1 MKKVILF
8 LLSVGL
14 FAGLTSCQKDENS
27 SLSQSTTAT
36 LKVTIPQGIET
47 KAAADYGQ
55 GSQINRCILEIYW
68 DGKLYGERQVATV
81 TGNQVTFG
89 EIQLVA
95 SQTYDFVL
103 WADCG
108 DGLADKYY
116 NTTSLTAVTVNT
128 TNKAYTGNDD
138 GFDAF
143 YAKETFEVTG
153 SFSKDITLKRPF
165 GQLNVKTNDLGS
177 IAHADLK
184 PTHVQVAFS
193 SIPTTFNVLT
203 GEVGNPQPV
212 TYTAPIEDADA
223 GELTVDY
230 ILAIPEE
237 AELADFSMT
246 FLNGE
251 TEIATNESF
260 RNIPIRRNY
269 RTNVS
274 GNLVTKQGSIN
285 VTINSEFYTTPEALI
300 DAATNGGNISL
311 ENDVVFDVNQPALT
325 VGPGK
330 TLILDLNGHEIIS
343 KDANKDGILVNGG
356 TLIVNGE
363 GGINANEG
371 YYAIWAVGDA
381 QVTINGG
388 NYVGNGAC
396 IQAKDNAHIEINGGY
411 FKVNQP
417 YNGVYFVL
425 NLQDNQANTITV
437 KGGQFENFNPAQ
449 TGTEPAGVSDNF
461 VAEGYTSVKISD
473 TPEPNG
479 TYEVVAQ

>member
-1 MKKVILF
+1 MKRTVWF
-8 LLSVGL
+8 LMLGL
-14 FAGLTSCQKDENS
+14 FVGLTSCQKDETS
-27 SLSQSTTAT
+27 SLTQSPTAT

-274 GNLVTKQGSIN
+274 GNLVTKQ
-285 VTINSEFYTTPEALI
+285 
-300 DAATNGGNISL
+300 
-311 ENDVVFDVNQPALT
+311 
-325 VGPGK
+325 
-330 TLILDLNGHEIIS
+330 
-343 KDANKDGILVNGG
+343 
-356 TLIVNGE
+356 
-363 GGINANEG
+363 
-371 YYAIWAVGDA
+371 
-381 QVTINGG
+381 
-388 NYVGNGAC
+388 
-396 IQAKDNAHIEINGGY
+396 
-411 FKVNQP
+411 
-417 YNGVYFVL
+417 
-425 NLQDNQANTITV
+425 
-437 KGGQFENFNPAQ
+437 
-449 TGTEPAGVSDNF
+449 
-461 VAEGYTSVKISD
+461 
-473 TPEPNG
+473 
-479 TYEVVAQ
+479 